1 MYFANFPVIPYDSV
15 GNYDF
20 KVVTNLLKR
29 VALRAKVKTN
39 VVLYDTYD
47 VKEGETPEIL
57 ADILYDDPEYHWVI
71 LLINDITDR
80 YHQWPMSYPQFMS
93 YIEDKYTDPNATH
106 HYEISQTSGDTTV
119 KIDIGLDNTD
129 HSGATAV
136 TNFEYEE
143 EIQNTNR
150 KINLLRRGY
159 LADFVAEYQK
169 LMKASIL

>member
-57 ADILYDDPEYHWVI
+57 ADTLYDDPEYHWVI

-150 KINLLRRGY
+150 KIKLLNSGY